1 MKQMSNKNTLSI
13 DFGYFFTFLW
23 LCLINA
29 ESTNIETICIW
40 DTCTKYVYI
49 RGAYTKGTYFGGTY
63 TKSTNIRNIYTRVF
77 LVKDTY
83 IKDVYINSMYV
94 IKCLGI
100 YLQLSQILELELVS
114 ID

>member
-1 MKQMSNKNTLSI
+1 MSNKNTLSI
-13 DFGYFFTFLW
+13 DFGYFFAFLW
-23 LCLINA
+23 LYLINT

-40 DTCTKYVYI
+40 DTCTKYIYI
-49 RGAYTKGTYFGGTY
+49 RDAYTKGTYFGGTY
-63 TKSTNIRNIYTRVF
+63 TKSTNIRSIYTRVF

-83 IKDVYINSMYV
+83 INSIYV